1 MEKLSIGGIFAILL
15 VLVVVVGG
23 FSSVYTVDEGKRGVI
38 TRNGALTGTAE
49 PGMGFKMPF
58 VDSVNEISIQSQ
70 TRTYGERSAYSRDQ
84 QSATMGFSVTYH
96 IPAGKVV
103 DVYQKYRDIEGLN
116 AAVVDRLSLGRLET
130 VFGQFNAESAI
141 QKREQLVAAL
151 RKAITD
157 SIPDGIVV
165 IDGVEVE
172 DISFS
177 KAYDEKIESRMAEEI
192 EVTKRQQSWEKEK
205 IDADITKTRAD
216 AAAYE
221 KEAMAKAEAASI
233 RAKGL
238 AEAEAI
244 NAKGKALRDNPAL
257 VDLTYAEQWNG
268 VSPTTVVPNSSIT
281 GLNIGK

>member
-1 MEKLSIGGIFAILL
+1 MEISVKGILGIIL
-15 VLVVVVGG
+15 VLVLAIAG
-23 FSSVYTVDEGKRGVI
+23 FTSVYTVEEGARGVI
-38 TRNGALTGTAE
+38 TRNGALIGTAE
-49 PGMGFKMPF
+49 PGMDFKAPF
-58 VDSVNEISIQSQ
+58 VDDVQEISIQSQ

-84 QSATMGFSVTYH
+84 QAATMGFSVTYH
-96 IPAGKVV
+96 VPAGKVV
-103 DVYQKYRDIEGLN
+103 DVFQKYRNIEGLN
-116 AAVVDRLSLGRLET
+116 AAVVDRLALGRLET

-151 RKAITD
+151 RKAISD
-157 SIPDGIVV
+157 SIPDGIVI

-192 EVTKRQQSWEKEK
+192 EVTKRQQSLEKEK
-205 IDADITKTRAD
+205 IDSEITKTRAD

-221 KEAMAKAEAASI
+221 REAMANAEASAI
-233 RAKGL
+233 RSKGL

-257 VDLTYAEQWNG
+257 VDLAYAEKWDG

-281 GLNIGK
+281 GLSIGKK

>member
-1 MEKLSIGGIFAILL
+1 MEISIKGILGIFL
-15 VLVVVVGG
+15 VLVLVAAGI
-23 FSSVYTVDEGKRGVI
+23 SSGYTVDEGNRGVI
-38 TRNGALTGTAE
+38 TRNGAVTGTAE
-49 PGMGFKMPF
+49 PGLGWKTPF
-58 VDSVNEISIQSQ
+58 IDSVNEISVQSQ

-84 QSATMGFSVTYH
+84 QAATMGFSVTYH
-96 IPAGKVV
+96 IPSGKVL
-103 DVYQKYRDIEGLN
+103 DVYRKYHDVAGLN
-116 AAVVDRLSLGRLET
+116 AAVVDRLALGRLET

-141 QKREQLVAAL
+141 QKRAELVLAL
-151 RKAITD
+151 RKAISD
-157 SIPDGIVV
+157 SIPDGIVI

-205 IDADITKTRAD
+205 IDADITRTRAD

-221 KEAMAKAEAASI
+221 REKMANAEATSI

-238 AEAEAI
+238 AEAETI

-257 VDLTYAEQWNG
+257 VELTYAEKWNG
-268 VSPTTVVPNSSIT
+268 ITPTTVVPNSSIT
-281 GLNIGK
+281 GLSIK

>member
-1 MEKLSIGGIFAILL
+1 MEISIKGILGIFL
-15 VLVVVVGG
+15 VLILVAVGI
-23 FSSVYTVDEGKRGVI
+23 SSAYTVEEGSRGVI
-38 TRNGALTGTAE
+38 TRNGAVIGTAE
-49 PGMGFKMPF
+49 PGFAFKAPF
-58 VDSVNEISIQSQ
+58 VDSVNEISVQSQ

-84 QSATMGFSVTYH
+84 QAATMGFSVTYH
-96 IPAGKVV
+96 IPAGKVL
-103 DVYQKYRDIEGLN
+103 DVYRKYHDVAGLN
-116 AAVVDRLSLGRLET
+116 AAVVDRLALGRLET

-141 QKREQLVAAL
+141 QKRAELVAAL
-151 RKAITD
+151 RKAISD
-157 SIPDGIVV
+157 SIPDGIVI

-221 KEAMAKAEAASI
+221 REKMANAEAASI

-257 VDLTYAEQWNG
+257 VDLTYAERWNG
-268 VSPTTVVPNSSIT
+268 ITPTTVVPNSSIT
-281 GLNIGK
+281 GLNIK

>member
-1 MEKLSIGGIFAILL
+1 MEISIKGILGIFL
-15 VLVVVVGG
+15 VLILVAVGI
-23 FSSVYTVDEGKRGVI
+23 SSAYTVEEGYRGVI
-38 TRNGALTGTAE
+38 TRNGAVIGTAE
-49 PGMGFKMPF
+49 PGFAFKAPF
-58 VDSVNEISIQSQ
+58 IDSVNEISVQSQ

-84 QSATMGFSVTYH
+84 QAATMGFSVTYH
-96 IPAGKVV
+96 IPAGKVL
-103 DVYQKYRDIEGLN
+103 DVYRKYHDVEGLN
-116 AAVVDRLSLGRLET
+116 AAVVDRLALGRLET

-141 QKREQLVAAL
+141 QKRAELVAAL
-151 RKAITD
+151 RKAISD

-221 KEAMAKAEAASI
+221 REKMANAEAAAI
-233 RAKGL
+233 KAKGL

-257 VDLTYAEQWNG
+257 VELTYAERWNG
-268 VSPTTVVPNSSIT
+268 ITPTTVVPNSSIT
-281 GLNIGK
+281 GLNIK

>member
-1 MEKLSIGGIFAILL
+1 MEISIKGILGIFL
-15 VLVVVVGG
+15 VLILVGVG
-23 FSSVYTVDEGKRGVI
+23 ISSAYTVEEGSRGVI
-38 TRNGALTGTAE
+38 TRNGAVIGVAD
-49 PGMGFKMPF
+49 PGFDFKAPF
-58 VDSVNEISIQSQ
+58 VDTVNEISVQSQ

-84 QSATMGFSVTYH
+84 QAATMGFSVTYH
-96 IPAGKVV
+96 IPAGKVL
-103 DVYQKYRDIEGLN
+103 DVYRKYHDVEGLN
-116 AAVVDRLSLGRLET
+116 AAVVDRLALGRLET

-141 QKREQLVAAL
+141 QKRAELVAAL

-157 SIPDGIVV
+157 SIPEGIVI

-221 KEAMAKAEAASI
+221 REKMANAEAASI

-257 VDLTYAEQWNG
+257 VDLTYAEKWNG
-268 VSPTTVVPNSSIT
+268 ITPTTVVPNSSIT
-281 GLNIGK
+281 GLNIK

>member
-1 MEKLSIGGIFAILL
+1 MEISIKGILGIFL
-15 VLVVVVGG
+15 VLILVAVGI
-23 FSSVYTVDEGKRGVI
+23 SSAYTVEEGSRGVI
-38 TRNGALTGTAE
+38 TRNGAVIGTAE
-49 PGMGFKMPF
+49 PGFAFKAPF
-58 VDSVNEISIQSQ
+58 VDSVNEISVQSQ

-84 QSATMGFSVTYH
+84 QAATMGFSVTYH
-96 IPAGKVV
+96 IPAGKVL
-103 DVYQKYRDIEGLN
+103 DVYRKYHDVAGLN
-116 AAVVDRLSLGRLET
+116 AAVVDRLALGRLET

-141 QKREQLVAAL
+141 QKRADLVAAL
-151 RKAITD
+151 RKAISD

-221 KEAMAKAEAASI
+221 REKMANAEAAAI

-257 VDLTYAEQWNG
+257 VELTFAEKWNG
-268 VSPTTVVPNSSIT
+268 ITPTTVVPNSSIT
-281 GLNIGK
+281 GLNIK

>member
-1 MEKLSIGGIFAILL
+1 MEISIKGIMGIFL
-15 VLVVVVGG
+15 VLILIVCGV
-23 FSSVYTVDEGKRGVI
+23 SSVYTVNEGERGVI
-38 TRNGALTGTAE
+38 TRNGAMIGTVK
-49 PGMGFKMPF
+49 PGMAWKAPF
-58 VDSVNEISIQSQ
+58 IDTVHEINVQSQ
-70 TRTYGERSAYSRDQ
+70 TRKYGERSAYSRDQ
-84 QSATMGFSVTYH
+84 QAATMGFTVTYH
-96 IPAGKVV
+96 VPEGKAA
-103 DVYQKYRDIEGLN
+103 DVYLKYQDMEGLN
-116 AAVVDRLSLGRLET
+116 SNVVDRLALGRLET

-141 QKREQLVAAL
+141 QRRADLVAAL

-157 SIPDGIVV
+157 SIPDGIVI

-221 KEAMAKAEAASI
+221 REKMAAADAAAI
-233 RAKGL
+233 RSKGL

-244 NAKGKALRDNPAL
+244 TAKGKALRDNPSL
-257 VDLTYAEQWNG
+257 VDLAYAEKWNG
-268 VSPTTVVPNSSIT
+268 ISPTTVVPNSSIT
-281 GLNIGK
+281 GLSIK